1 MKKKKAMNAKR
12 NKHEDI
18 IDYKAKSATA
28 MEQAL
33 SKLIMQLQ
41 TLLIAHPLL
50 NMDNRLK
57 LMGSLSSLL
66 AVLSAMEGNMLGRL
80 DITEQTQ
87 GEQKLGGSEEFI
99 NYVAVVDRW
108 IESICNGLDEGLKLV
123 LQCPEQYEQL
133 LHARTA
139 ELLLQA
145 SRFRAAVAQRQRS
158 VQQRAYIENTDTIH
172 AIDRLYSTFR
182 QRNFQYIEVRQKG
195 EKALFRLLQLC
206 YRKPEPDE
214 PAIAAPPWL
223 SVPVKLREA
232 RQSSIYIKLE

>member
-1 MKKKKAMNAKR
+1 MNAKR

-18 IDYKAKSATA
+18 INYKAKSATA

-41 TLLIAHPLL
+41 TLLVAHPFLD
-50 NMDNRLK
+50 MDNRLK
-57 LMGSLSSLL
+57 LMGSLCSLL
-66 AVLSAMEGNMLGRL
+66 AVLSAMEGNMVGRL
-80 DITEQTQ
+80 ELTEQAQNEQATDS
-87 GEQKLGGSEEFI
+87 GEVFA
-99 NYVAVVDRW
+99 NYVAVVDQW

-123 LQCPEQYEQL
+123 LQCPEQYAQL

-158 VQQRAYIENTDTIH
+158 VQQRAYIENAATID

-206 YRKPEPDE
+206 YRQPESDE
-214 PAIAAPPWL
+214 PAKAAPPWL

-232 RQSSIYIKLE
+232 RQNTLIIKLE